1 MPSNPSLAR
10 DAITNKLA
18 TLLVRV
24 DETLVTRKQKLKF
37 YRLGICL
44 QISWDLTIRFSEF
57 PLSWIEKTLNPL
69 ATRYLKR
76 MAGLARPADPARL
89 FRPQNAGGLNLSL
102 PSDLY
107 QKLQVD
113 KASLLITSRDGGVNH
128 AVSESLRKESIQQ
141 RAKFHPF
148 TMAQEAFA
156 SNPGA
161 SGKAVARKAK
171 QTVTNHLSNKRLEHS
186 LSLDT
191 QGKLFHLV
199 DATASAMWS
208 KAIQL
213 LPTAQMK
220 FALNSAYPPTQCQF
234 GLVEEESPPFSYL

>member
-1 MPSNPSLAR
+1 M
-10 DAITNKLA
+10 
-18 TLLVRV
+18 
-24 DETLVTRKQKLKF
+24 
-37 YRLGICL
+37 
-44 QISWDLTIRFSEF
+44 
-57 PLSWIEKTLNPL
+57 
-69 ATRYLKR
+69 
-76 MAGLARPADPARL
+76 
-89 FRPQNAGGLNLSL
+89 
-102 PSDLY
+102 
-107 QKLQVD
+107 
-113 KASLLITSRDGGVNH
+113 NH

-191 QGKLFHLV
+191 QGKLFYLV

-208 KAIQL
+208 KAI
-213 LPTAQMK
+213 
-220 FALNSAYPPTQCQF
+220 
-234 GLVEEESPPFSYL
+234 